1 MSECDTLPECVA
13 VINHDGV
20 VELKDFS
27 EDFSFDWMWV
37 IVSIDKYKDY
47 YSVEKWSDIA
57 SKWVKEAKF
66 ETLEEAIM
74 YGITLV

>member
-1 MSECDTLPECVA
+1 MNMSECVA
-13 VINHDGV
+13 VIFSDGV

-27 EDFSFDWMWV
+27 NDFSFDWAWV
-37 IVSIDKYKDY
+37 VVSIDKYKDHY
-47 YSVEKWSDIA
+47 TVEKWSDFVTR
-57 SKWVKEAKF
+57 WVFEAKF

>member
-1 MSECDTLPECVA
+1 MSECEEFETVA
-13 VINHDGV
+13 VINRNGKIML
-20 VELKDFS
+20 EN
-27 EDFSFDWMWV
+27 FDWVESV
-37 IVSIDKYKDY
+37 IYIDKYKDH

-57 SKWVKEAKF
+57 VRWVFEAKF